1 MSIVRT
7 AYAFTPTAISNCAL
21 WLDGA
26 DSSTMFQN
34 TGATTPITA
43 DGQTIAAWKDKSTN
57 AYVFTQP
64 TAGNQ
69 PTYKVGIQNG
79 CSLTRWNGT
88 STGLQSSTTL
98 PFYTSASSGGS
109 FFFVFMITNNSSQR
123 FLMTYQNQTSG
134 TFCVSESEIGCPTGN
149 VDTGNFGIHQGCS
162 KANVALNQIT
172 TNTYVL
178 MNLNLLSSGTAPA
191 NTTIYKNGS
200 SSTVTAQNGGFYSG
214 TTYPNTNNARYLNI
228 GYRVPVG
235 TYPIDCWL
243 AGDIAEIIWYQ
254 NPVTDAQRQTIEGYL
269 AQKWGLTSSLAAG
282 HPGLTTRVYRSDY
295 LVPNK
300 VKPTPYYTFFSPRQ
314 IPGLVVWLDGADPAG
329 NGVIPANG
337 STVSTWTD
345 KSGNGNNG
353 TAVNT
358 PTYALSS
365 KGVATSSGAYF
376 TLPNGA
382 FPFNDSSYTYFFVFT
397 TTTTGSVNSL
407 FGGGVPGSTRS
418 TVAVRLGTNG
428 ANNVIQ
434 TYWWS
439 NGIGDLLVS
448 NTYTANTISIAETW
462 YATGGTRTITLN
474 FAGSSTDSPAASGAR
489 LQANTNNYL
498 GLAYPGDGALTG
510 FHYEFLVYNTSLS
523 TSQRQQVESYLAQ
536 KWGLT
541 ASIPVGHSHLT
552 QQAGA
557 VTTTALSKF
566 KVIGLPLASLQ
577 IPQTIAGLAMWLD
590 ATKITGFANGAT
602 LTSWT
607 DSIGSRSFSNVN
619 GVTYQTSIINGLPAV
634 YMNGPGP
641 YLEYSGSPP
650 TLVSG
655 GTIYGVVQND
665 ADGLVQPNYSGLT
678 FQVLWQING
687 YANGWE
693 GYPYNFNY
701 TTQLGTLATTR
712 RAWAYPFSSTY
723 FKSPH
728 IVKVVSTTNSWIQSF
743 IQTSSSTNSSYTDTS
758 ASTPTLISPMRLGA
772 CMDGPGLGYYKGYFA
787 EILLYNRGLNSTEQ
801 TTIENYLKAKW
812 NV

>member
-26 DSSTMFQN
+26 DPAGTGVVPASGTLATWVDKSRSGN
-34 TGATTPITA
+34 NAIAYTGATAP
-43 DGQTIAAWKDKSTN
+43 S
-57 AYVFTQP
+57 Y
-64 TAGNQ
+64 
-69 PTYKVGIQNG
+69 
-79 CSLTRWNGT
+79 
-88 STGLQSSTTL
+88 SSTSSNVTFGTNYYYIAGISSAPSTQTL
-98 PFYTSASSGGS
+98 FMVLRRTTSSWNTPYGSSVGAGATWYMDNTNPTFIAWNPFGQ
-109 FFFVFMITNNSSQR
+109 NNSS
-123 FLMTYQNQTSG
+123 G
-134 TFCVSESEIGCPTGN
+134 
-149 VDTGNFGIHQGCS
+149 
-162 KANVALNQIT
+162 A
-172 TNTYVL
+172 
-178 MNLNLLSSGTAPA
+178 NLLFYNNVTNVVCGTNSSGT
-191 NTTIYKNGS
+191 NIMYLNGTADTVGSTSFS
-200 SSTVTAQNGGFYSG
+200 SSGIMTIGTSSSGTNGAPTQTGFIGTISEVIFYSFVLG
-214 TTYPNTNNARYLNI
+214 TT
-228 GYRVPVG
+228 
-235 TYPIDCWL
+235 
-243 AGDIAEIIWYQ
+243 
-254 NPVTDAQRQTIEGYL
+254 QRQQVEAYL
-269 AQKWGLTSSLAAG
+269 AQKWGATSSLAAG

-337 STVSTWTD
+337 ATVSTWTD

-434 TYWWS
+434 TYWWA
-439 NGIGDLLVS
+439 NGINDLLVS

-462 YATGGTRTITLN
+462 YATGSTRTITLN
-474 FAGSSTDSPAASGAR
+474 FAGSSTDSPAVPGAR

-523 TSQRQQVESYLAQ
+523 TSQRQLIESYLAQ

-557 VTTTALSKF
+557 VTTVALSKF
-566 KVIGLPLASLQ
+566 KVTGLPLASLQ

-693 GYPYNFNY
+693 GYPYNFNN